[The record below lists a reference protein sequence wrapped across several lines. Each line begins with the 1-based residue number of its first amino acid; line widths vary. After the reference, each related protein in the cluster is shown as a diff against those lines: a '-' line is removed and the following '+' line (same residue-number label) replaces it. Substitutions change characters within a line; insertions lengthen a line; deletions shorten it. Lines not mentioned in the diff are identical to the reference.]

1 MTNKNSN
8 ISLLVESIVQQEL
21 KTLKSD
27 LVLEEG
33 FLQNVKNAVKFA
45 SKIAYLQTTK
55 GPDAVKDELIGQL
68 SAFVQKAKNSKMSYA
83 MSVILDDL
91 EDQVQQIKSTKQRAR
106 DERGRYSRNNLNLET
121 VTLTEAPVVGREYNH
136 LEDLVFING
145 SSGALRAVE
154 TLERLGKDAKTLSI
168 KWDGNPTIYWGNDP
182 ETGQFVMVGKNGWGR
197 NKSSDSSSLKSFIT
211 TSGKGEPWR
220 EQFGS
225 DMAQVFDILKS
236 STSPSF
242 VGYVFGDLLY
252 YPGKPFEQ
260 NQDGSIVFTPNLV
273 TYTVNTESEL
283 GRRMAGS
290 SVGVVAHTIYK
301 NFGDKSGSPVSNVS
315 QLNSK
320 DVVVLGQTYT
330 SHQPKVNTQTL
341 EQIKGLVSSKGSAVD
356 NFLEPLPGLSD
367 MPAIMY
373 TFVNQMSRGGNL
385 TKISSDK
392 FVDWIASPGSKIS
405 PNKQQKILFKLE
417 ENLDGLEAILQLVTD
432 IMTAKNSIID
442 QLDSAEADVV
452 ASTGSIAGGEGYVD
466 TSSKLKLVP
475 KHRWK
480 PK

>member
-1 MTNKNSN
+1 MTVLKDSD
-8 ISLLVESIVQQEL
+8 IAILVESILQEEL
-21 KTLKSD
+21 GNIKNE
-27 LVLEEG
+27 LVIQEG
-33 FLQNVKNAVKFA
+33 FFQNIKKAVGFA
-45 SKIAYLQTTK
+45 SKLAYLQTTK
-55 GPDAVKDELIGQL
+55 GPDAVKDELIVQL
-68 SAFVQKAKNSKMSYA
+68 DTFVKKAKSSKMSYA
-83 MSVILDDL
+83 MKDLLDELD
-91 EDQVQQIKSTKQRAR
+91 DQVQEIKTTKQRAR
-106 DERGRYSRNNLNLET
+106 DARGRFSSGRLPSG
-121 VTLTEAPVVGREYNH
+121 VVTEAAVVGREYNH
-136 LEDLVFING
+136 LEDLVFIDG
-145 SSGALRAVE
+145 SVGAMRAVQ
-154 TLERLGKDAKTLSI
+154 TLENLGQDSKTLSI

-182 ETGQFVMVGKNGWGR
+182 ETGEFVMVGKNGWGR
-197 NKSSDSSSLKSFIT
+197 NKSSNSEDLKSFIT
-211 TSGKGEPWR
+211 SSGKGEPWR
-220 EQFGS
+220 QQFGS

-236 STSPSF
+236 ATSPSF
-242 VGYVFGDLLY
+242 VGFVFGDLLY

-273 TYTVNTESEL
+273 TYTVNTQSEL

-290 SVGVVAHTIYK
+290 SVAVVAHTTYK

-330 SHQPKVNTQTL
+330 SHQPKVDTQTL
-341 EQIKGLVSSKGSAVD
+341 QQIKGLVSSKGSAVD
-356 NFLEPLPGLSD
+356 DFLQPLPGLSD
-367 MPAIMY
+367 MSAIMY

-442 QLDSAEADVV
+442 QLDSASADVV
-452 ASTGSIAGGEGYVD
+452 ATTGGAAGGEGYVD

-475 KHRWK
+475 RHRWK